1 MLPNWAWLLVLLV
14 AAPLLIT
21 VLFWKEWS
29 VYALIVAT
37 VIGLAVLAKI
47 YRHAQTQK
55 QRKELDRMAEETC
68 DLTSLVTEAQKM
80 DRLIEV
86 WEQEQL
92 L

>member
-21 VLFWKEWS
+21 VLFWQEWS

-47 YRHAQTQK
+47 YRQAQTQSSAK
-55 QRKELDRMAEETC
+55 NWGLSSR
-68 DLTSLVTEAQKM
+68 
-80 DRLIEV
+80 
-86 WEQEQL
+86 
-92 L
+92 